1 MSPVVWISLAVVV
14 VLVIAGFAMY
24 NGLVK
29 SRLRVREAW
38 SAIQVQL
45 QRRASLIPNLVETVK
60 GYAQHERGTLES
72 VTQARAALQ
81 QAGTPAQAAE
91 ANNMLTGALRT
102 LFAVAE
108 AYPDL
113 KANQNF
119 LSLQDDLQDT
129 EDKISYARTYYNA
142 NVRTYNEKVQTVPT
156 ALLAGM
162 FGFQPEQFFEAPVEA
177 QQEVAVK
184 F

>member
-1 MSPVVWISLAVVV
+1 MSPVVLISVAVIVLLVVV
-14 VLVIAGFAMY
+14 GFAMY

-29 SRLRVREAW
+29 ARLRVREAW
-38 SAIQVQL
+38 SAVQVQL

-81 QAGTPAQAAE
+81 SAGTPQQAAA
-91 ANNMLTGALRT
+91 ANNILTSALRS

-129 EDKISYARTYYNA
+129 EDKVAYARTYYNA
-142 NVRTYNEKVQTVPT
+142 NVRDYNEKVQTVPT
-156 ALLAGM
+156 ALIAGL
-162 FGFQPEQFFEAPVEA
+162 FGFRAEEFFEAPAEA
-177 QQEVAVK
+177 QAEVRVQ

>member
-1 MSPVVWISLAVVV
+1 MNLTLIGIAVVAV
-14 VLVIAGFAMY
+14 VLLVIGFAMY

-29 SRLRVREAW
+29 ARLRVREAW
-38 SAIQVQL
+38 SAVQVQL

-60 GYAQHERGTLES
+60 GYAAHERGTLES
-72 VTQARAALQ
+72 VTRARAALQ
-81 QAGTPAQAAE
+81 SAGTPAQASE
-91 ANNMLTGALRT
+91 ANNLLTGALRT

-113 KANQNF
+113 RANENF
-119 LSLQDDLQDT
+119 LSLQRDLADT

-142 NVRTYNEKVQTVPT
+142 NVRAYNEKVQTVPT
-156 ALLAGM
+156 ALIAGSM
-162 FGFQPEQFFEAPVEA
+162 GFRPEEFFEGSAEA
-177 QQEVAVK
+177 QQEVHVR